1 MDGTNK
7 GFWDGLAPPATVDWC
22 EPNYVVTYYVAE
34 FWNATSSL
42 WMVVLGVFGMVALAT
57 RRRFLMMFAGLT
69 MVGLGSA
76 AFHGTLL
83 RPAQALDEL
92 PMVFLSLLGVW
103 IVLHRGQGW
112 EDGNK
117 IAAGLA
123 GFAFVFSATYFT
135 LPWAFTIFIA
145 IYGMLVGWLTITSA
159 RMTLFGEDDIMFR
172 LLLVS
177 AVGFFGGLLGCWVPE
192 HVMLS
197 CDHPVQQLHLH
208 SWWHLLAGT
217 GTFSFILWMKH
228 VDRLHRDDP
237 PAEI

>member
-1 MDGTNK
+1 MDGKTT

-22 EPNYVVTYYVAE
+22 EPNYVITHYVAE

-42 WMVVLGVFGMVALAT
+42 WMAVLGVFGMVVLAD
-57 RRRFLMMFAGLT
+57 RRRFVGMFAGLT
-69 MVGLGSA
+69 MVGVGSA

-92 PMVFLSLLGVW
+92 PMVFLSLLGMW
-103 IVLHRGQGW
+103 IVMHRGRGW

-117 IAAGLA
+117 VAAFLA
-123 GFAFVFSATYFT
+123 AFAFVFSASYFT
-135 LPWAFTIFIA
+135 LPWAFSFFIA

-159 RMTLFGEDDIMFR
+159 RLTYDADDHILIR
-172 LLLVS
+172 LLTIS

-192 HVMLS
+192 HVMLP

-217 GTFSFILWMKH
+217 GTFAFIVWMRH
-228 VDRLHRDDP
+228 LDRQHRQD
-237 PAEI
+237 ATAGA